1 MYILIALLSAFF
13 AAITTILCKC
23 GLRDADSDAAT
34 ALRTTIVLVL
44 SIAVVW
50 ITGEWHDLPNVT
62 GMTLLFLILSGC
74 ATGGSWLCY
83 FKALKTG
90 DVNRV
95 APIDKSSTVL
105 AMLMSFIFLGEQLT
119 AYKIIAMVLIGI
131 GTLMMSIH
139 TGKRGSKAGRWMI
152 FAWMS
157 AIFAALT
164 SILAKIG
171 VQNVN
176 SNLGTAIRTAVVLVM
191 AWAVLFITGKQHTVR
206 EIPEN
211 ELGFICLSGLA
222 TGASWL
228 CYYTAL
234 RGGPAAAVA
243 PIDKLSIAVSVL
255 FSYVVFG
262 EKLSAKAFFGLLIS
276 AAVIGH
282 IPLYK
287 LIKRRAVIMVLYM
300 RQFVHHNIFY
310 RG

>member
-1 MYILIALLSAFF
+1 MMYILIALLSAFF

-83 FKALKTG
+83 FKALKMG
-90 DVNRV
+90 DVNKV

-119 AYKIIAMVLIGI
+119 MYKIIAMVLIGI

-139 TGKRGSKAGRWMI
+139 TGKSGTKAGRWMI

-171 VQNVN
+171 VENVN

-191 AWAVLFITGKQHTVR
+191 AWIVVAAKGKKNV
-206 EIPEN
+206 
-211 ELGFICLSGLA
+211 FSGLGGKA
-222 TGASWL
+222 FVFIALSAVSTAASWL
-228 CYYTAL
+228 CYYYAL
-234 RGGPAAAVA
+234 KIGDASVVV
-243 PIDKLSIAVSVL
+243 PIDKLSILAVVL
-255 FSYVVFG
+255 FSRIFLK
-262 EKLSAKAFFGLLIS
+262 EKLTAMSSAGLVLIV
-276 AAVIGH
+276 AGTVFTI
-282 IPLYK
+282 L
-287 LIKRRAVIMVLYM
+287 
-300 RQFVHHNIFY
+300 
-310 RG
+310 

>member
-105 AMLMSFIFLGEQLT
+105 AMLMSFIFLGEQL
-119 AYKIIAMVLIGI
+119 GI

-191 AWAVLFITGKQHTVR
+191 AWIVVAAKGKKNV
-206 EIPEN
+206 
-211 ELGFICLSGLA
+211 FSGLGGKA
-222 TGASWL
+222 FVFIALSAVSTAASWL
-228 CYYTAL
+228 CYYYAL
-234 RGGPAAAVA
+234 KIGDASVVV
-243 PIDKLSIAVSVL
+243 PIDKLSILAVVL
-255 FSYVVFG
+255 FSRIFLK
-262 EKLSAKAFFGLLIS
+262 EKLTAMSSAGLVLIV
-276 AAVIGH
+276 AGTVFTI
-282 IPLYK
+282 L
-287 LIKRRAVIMVLYM
+287 
-300 RQFVHHNIFY
+300 
-310 RG
+310 